1 MSLKRIY
8 ELLLAGIVVV
18 FHYQVCAQQSGCLEY
33 IKEAKHSTK
42 KSRVKLI
49 FDVTDL
55 NATAGKLIKGEL
67 ELSDSGL
74 PLTLQLN
81 FEFIDNGYSVAS
93 GDILTIHFKDGS
105 RYEVIY
111 SDKKSGSGKIVFTLL
126 RARDEQRIM
135 DYDDKVFY
143 EKLRDVDISSFRLNV
158 DNSYRIIEVSLFKSD
173 LIRKTITCLI
183 DGNLNP

>member
-1 MSLKRIY
+1 MSLNHIFQ
-8 ELLLAGIVVV
+8 LLLACIILV
-18 FHYQVCAQQSGCLEY
+18 FYCPVCAQQSECLEY
-33 IKEAKHSTK
+33 VKEPKHSTK
-42 KSRVKLI
+42 KVKLI

-81 FEFIDNGYSVAS
+81 FEFSDKGYSVAS
-93 GDILTIHFKDGS
+93 GDILTIQFKDGS
-105 RYEVIY
+105 RNEVIY
-111 SDKKSGSGKIVFTLL
+111 SNKKSSSGKIVFTLL

-135 DYDDKVFY
+135 DYEDRVFY

-173 LIRKTITCLI
+173 LIRKTIACLI
-183 DGNLNP
+183 DGN